1 MKKMKKSRCESME
14 KEIKLMIAKDIENG
28 NQNKAREF
36 LALLRNEEAD
46 KIATDIAKGYIKEG
60 KLELALI
67 AADLIKNEEKQQE
80 VLKEIDKK
88 SRL

>member
-1 MKKMKKSRCESME
+1 ME
-14 KEIKLMIAKDIENG
+14 KEIKLMITKDIENG

-36 LALLRNEEAD
+36 LALLRSEEGD
-46 KIATDIAKGYIKEG
+46 KIATDIAKEYIKEG

-80 VLKEIDKK
+80 VLKEIDKRG
-88 SRL
+88 RL

>member
-1 MKKMKKSRCESME
+1 MKKRKKWCERME
-14 KEIKLMIAKDIENG
+14 KEIKIMIAKDIENG

-36 LALLRNEEAD
+36 LALLRNEEGD
-46 KIATDIAKGYIKEG
+46 KIATDIAKEYIKEG